1 MSTVMPY
8 ADLGIA
14 LQTIAG
20 ELPARHCTLDDE
32 HLITLCHT
40 VRDDGGHML
49 SLWGEDRRA
58 HEGGF
63 ALLVALQDDDG
74 LLVAQLPLPADNP
87 VHPDLS
93 MIFPVADHLQ
103 RANFDLLG
111 IRASGGDPRGWLW
124 HGHWPQPTFP
134 LRCPQPGDDE
144 IERGNDAYQFVRVTG
159 DGVHEIAV
167 GPVHAGIIE
176 PGHFRFSVVGEK
188 VLRLEPRLGY
198 AHKGIEKRFESMA
211 LADAVRLAARVS
223 GDSAAAYAWA
233 FAMAA
238 ESLTATPVPARA
250 SALRALLL
258 ERERIANHLG
268 DLGALG
274 NDGGFAFGLSQ
285 FSRLKENL
293 LRANASAFGAR
304 YPMDAIV
311 PGGCRCDLS
320 DQARDELLASIAA
333 LEPEVHT
340 LHEIYANHSGLQDR
354 FRDTGRINP
363 ALVERLGVIGMAA
376 RATGFRRDWRLDL
389 PVVPY
394 PELDVAPA
402 VFGQGDVAA
411 RVAVRFAEV
420 FESLRLCRKLL
431 ETLPSGAT
439 LVPLGDVEGDGFG
452 IGGVEG
458 WRGPVFVAVRADVDG
473 RILRCHPH
481 DPSWQNWQVIE
492 HAAIDNIVPD
502 FPLIN
507 KSFNL
512 SYSGVDL

>member
-1 MSTVMPY
+1 MSAVMSY

-14 LQTIAG
+14 LQTVAG
-20 ELPARHCTLDDE
+20 ELPARRCKLDSE
-32 HLITLCHT
+32 HLVTLCQA
-40 VRDDGGHML
+40 VREDGGHML
-49 SLWGEDRRA
+49 SLWGEDMRA
-58 HEGGF
+58 RGGGF
-63 ALLVALQDDDG
+63 ALLIVLQDDDG
-74 LLVAQLPLPADNP
+74 LLIAQLPLPADDP

-93 MIFPVADHLQ
+93 AIFPVADHLQ
-103 RANFDLLG
+103 RANYDLLG

-124 HGHWPQPTFP
+124 HGHWPQPAFP
-134 LRCPQPGDDE
+134 LRCPQPGASE
-144 IERGNDAYQFVRVTG
+144 IERGNGDYAFVRVTG

-198 AHKGIEKRFESMA
+198 AHKGIEKRFESMT
-211 LADAVRLAARVS
+211 LVDGVRLATRVS

-238 ESLTATPVPARA
+238 ESLTATTVSPRA

-268 DLGALG
+268 DLGAIG

-293 LRANASAFGAR
+293 LRTNASAFGAR
-304 YPMDAIV
+304 YPMDAII
-311 PGGCRCDLS
+311 PGGCRSDLS

-340 LHEIYANHSGLQDR
+340 LHDIYANHSGLQDR
-354 FRDTGRINP
+354 FRDTGRIDP
-363 ALVERLGVIGMAA
+363 ALVERLGVIGLAA

-389 PVVPY
+389 PVAPY
-394 PELDVAPA
+394 PDLDVAPA

-411 RVAVRFAEV
+411 RVAVRFGEV

-439 LVPLGDVEGDGFG
+439 FTPLGDEQSEDFG

-458 WRGPVFVAVRADVDG
+458 WRGPVFVAVRADFDG

-481 DPSWQNWQVIE
+481 DPSWQNWQAIE
-492 HAAIDNIVPD
+492 HAAIDNIVAD

-512 SYSGVDL
+512 AYSGVDL